1 MWIGRRRMR
10 GLSDEGGNDSK
21 LTTCVSVFLQP
32 TLAPPGERA
41 EFAKPSLPP
50 STTKRKLSEVVLC
63 WTKHFLVD
71 IVCTRH
77 TVCHSVT

>member
-1 MWIGRRRMR
+1 MGRRRMR
-10 GLSDEGGNDSK
+10 GLRDEDGNENK
-21 LTTCVSVFLQP
+21 FTTCTCILQP